1 MAGILNKIFDP
12 NKREI
17 KRLTKMSE
25 AIVALAADMAK
36 LSDDELREKTEEFK
50 QRYQNGEIVG

>member
-25 AIVALAADMAK
+25 AIVALADDMAK
-36 LSDDELREKTEEFK
+36 LSDDELREKN
-50 QRYQNGEIVG
+50 RRI